1 MRYAFI
7 KDHRQEFA
15 VKPMCRVLRVQKS
28 GFYKWLANPESRRR
42 QEDEKLLG
50 EIRHFFNDSDST
62 YGSPRIHEDLREAG
76 FRCGRKRVERLM
88 REDGLVAERTYKR
101 RRHRYFKPSVVSP
114 NLLKQDFAAEGPNEK
129 WVTDITLIR
138 TCEGWLY
145 LAVVEDLFS
154 RMVVGW
160 SMQATMTRDL
170 VLDAVLMAVW
180 KRRPKGDVLI
190 HSDQGSQYG
199 AEAWKRFCDDHGL
212 VVSMS
217 RRGNCHDNAAMESF
231 NGTLKKERVR
241 GRVYLTRNEARS
253 DIFDYIE
260 MFYNPKRRHSYLGNV
275 SPMKFEELRKLAV

>member
-7 KDHRQEFA
+7 RDHRQEFS
-15 VKPMCRVLRVQKS
+15 VQPMCRILKVQRS
-28 GFYKWLANPESRRR
+28 GFYKWLAVPESSRE
-42 QEDEKLLG
+42 QEDKKLLG
-50 EIRHFFNDSDST
+50 EIRHFFKDSDST
-62 YGSPRIHEDLREAG
+62 YGSPRICEDLREAG
-76 FRCGRKRVERLM
+76 FRCGEKRVARLM

-114 NLLKQDFAAEGPNEK
+114 NLLKRDFAADGPNEK
-129 WVTDITLIR
+129 WVTDITSIR
-138 TCEGWLY
+138 TSEGWLY

-160 SMQATMTRDL
+160 SLQATMTRDL

-180 KRRPKGDVLI
+180 RRRPTGEVLI

-199 AEAWKRFCDDHGL
+199 AEAWTRFCDDHGL

-241 GRVYLTRNEARS
+241 GRVYPTRKEARG

-260 MFYNPKRRHSYLGNV
+260 MFYNPRRRHSYLGNV

>member
-7 KDHRQEFA
+7 RDHRQEFP
-15 VKPMCRVLRVQKS
+15 VNPMCRILKVQKS
-28 GFYKWLANPESRRR
+28 GFYKWLAVPESRRR
-42 QEDEKLLG
+42 QEDKKLLG
-50 EIRHFFNDSDST
+50 EIRHFFRDSDST

-199 AEAWKRFCDDHGL
+199 AEAWNRFCDDHGL

-241 GRVYLTRNEARS
+241 DRVYLTRNEARA

-275 SPMKFEELRKLAV
+275 SPMKFEELRKLTV